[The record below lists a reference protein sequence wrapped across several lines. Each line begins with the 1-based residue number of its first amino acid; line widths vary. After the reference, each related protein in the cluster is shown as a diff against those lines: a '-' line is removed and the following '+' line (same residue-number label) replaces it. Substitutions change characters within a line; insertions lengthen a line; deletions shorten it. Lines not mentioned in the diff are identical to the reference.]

1 MSGCRRPHS
10 GDRARREGAASST
23 GITRSFARCGNA
35 RSTSTSSPSPTRCLP
50 SEKVQ
55 EHLALRGLPREKVLP
70 PSGDHARPR
79 HRAEQ
84 QLWAN
89 HPSESACRR
98 RRKRSAFPFHRQDRQ
113 AMVAGR
119 QVPAHREELPGQE
132 LLQFVDKAGNCQ
144 DATST
149 DVNDHLKEI
158 IGQGYYSEGLPHL
171 GGNGSRG
178 DGAQ

>member
-1 MSGCRRPHS
+1 
-10 GDRARREGAASST
+10 
-23 GITRSFARCGNA
+23 
-35 RSTSTSSPSPTRCLP
+35 
-50 SEKVQ
+50 
-55 EHLALRGLPREKVLP
+55 
-70 PSGDHARPR
+70 
-79 HRAEQ
+79 
-84 QLWAN
+84 
-89 HPSESACRR
+89 
-98 RRKRSAFPFHRQDRQ
+98 
-113 AMVAGR
+113 MVAGR